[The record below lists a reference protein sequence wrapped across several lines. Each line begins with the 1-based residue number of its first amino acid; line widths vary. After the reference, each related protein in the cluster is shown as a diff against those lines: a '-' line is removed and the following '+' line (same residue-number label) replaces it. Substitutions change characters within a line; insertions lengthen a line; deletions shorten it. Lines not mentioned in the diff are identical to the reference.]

1 MSDLIKQT
9 RTAEAYQKKLDAEK
23 LKQEKRDFEYAKD
36 NYYEI
41 YVRSQLNNFKCPT
54 CKVTPNYRC
63 NEFGKMKLECPECHS
78 TWISECFDTEKFYT
92 NSIFSTALVFSILL
106 TLFGL
111 LIIIFSLFTEKSII
125 FVIPFIIGII
135 MLCWC
140 IIKIVKF
147 ELRKAKV
154 YNAEITRIG
163 KKEFIETYKKV

>member
-1 MSDLIKQT
+1 MS
-9 RTAEAYQKKLDAEK
+9 KL
-23 LKQEKRDFEYAKD
+23 QEKFEIKTY
-36 NYYEI
+36 
-41 YVRSQLNNFKCPT
+41 Q
-54 CKVTPNYRC
+54 C